1 MNSCSSGWFS
11 DPEKAHSP
19 YLVNQNRLPMAVTGT
34 MAAAVG
40 FQVLGKPTMLGK
52 PEPLTLDCHRNSGDS
67 TGLSGSEETHH
78 AW

>member
-1 MNSCSSGWFS
+1 
-11 DPEKAHSP
+11 
-19 YLVNQNRLPMAVTGT
+19 MAVTGT

-67 TGLSGSEETHH
+67 TGLYGSEETHH